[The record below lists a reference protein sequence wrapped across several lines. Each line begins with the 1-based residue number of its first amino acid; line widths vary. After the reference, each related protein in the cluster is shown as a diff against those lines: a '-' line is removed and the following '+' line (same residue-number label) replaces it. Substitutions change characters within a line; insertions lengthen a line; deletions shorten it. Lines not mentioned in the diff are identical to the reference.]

1 MRLPRPTTILVGR
14 DEAAGHAEGDAEAQ
28 GARHWTLGGRRPM
41 CSERMVGKWLD
52 MVVMEACREHGIWLK
67 HDHLHLLLNRHLTE
81 LGE

>member
-1 MRLPRPTTILVGR
+1 MKPQAMRKVMPRLK
-14 DEAAGHAEGDAEAQ
+14 ELAN
-28 GARHWTLGGRRPM
+28 WTLGGRRPM

-67 HDHLHLLLNRHLTE
+67 HDQLHLLLNRHLTE